1 MKFTTVILALL
12 PLVQVIARPCD
23 QCDHLPPNLV
33 APSEPLLGR
42 GDPLAYDAT
51 VTKGI
56 KRMADMAAAVAKGE
70 DTSKGASIVVGLTE
84 NPPGASHPA
93 TGVISADNTKKVPC
107 ITISD
112 ALFWEYMNVATTHK
126 VLDVQ
131 PIKGL
136 IRHQIDN
143 TDTVGIIQQIY
154 QTRKKAETD
163 DITIEAGAQDFYALV
178 GTPNGA
184 AAAYILG
191 DYSKAIA
198 GGVEAA
204 EVVKK

>member
-1 MKFTTVILALL
+1 MANIDYRTQIKSFLEADGNSKTFYNVVL
-12 PLVQVIARPCD
+12 RD
-23 QCDHLPPNLV
+23 QGKDFC
-33 APSEPLLGR
+33 
-42 GDPLAYDAT
+42 DAT
-51 VTKGI
+51 Y
-56 KRMADMAAAVAKGE
+56 
-70 DTSKGASIVVGLTE
+70 S
-84 NPPGASHPA
+84 PA

-191 DYSKAIA
+191 DYSKAIGKTTIGSILLIDGRTHSIIFKYA
-198 GGVEAA
+198 
-204 EVVKK
+204 